1 MEKVFE
7 TLKMIREVIDGSKE
21 PEMIIGQHI
30 ELLREEWEKRRT
42 AELLNRREDR
52 CYRRALDVLNKYKN
66 KVAEAG
72 NADDRS
78 AFEIMKQEFSMDRR
92 ALDILFDQAGNVLEN
107 TFDFMETAFLNSQ
120 EMVVFIAD
128 LNTDFYSIRFLQ
140 EYECERYYQ
149 YNKEMLFEDVSTEI
163 RKRIEAL

>member
-1 MEKVFE
+1 
-7 TLKMIREVIDGSKE
+7 
-21 PEMIIGQHI
+21 
-30 ELLREEWEKRRT
+30 
-42 AELLNRREDR
+42 
-52 CYRRALDVLNKYKN
+52 
-66 KVAEAG
+66 
-72 NADDRS
+72 
-78 AFEIMKQEFSMDRR
+78 MDRR

>member
-1 MEKVFE
+1 M
-7 TLKMIREVIDGSKE
+7 L
-21 PEMIIGQHI
+21 
-30 ELLREEWEKRRT
+30 
-42 AELLNRREDR
+42 
-52 CYRRALDVLNKYKN
+52 LNKYKN

-72 NADDRS
+72 NADGRS

-120 EMVVFIAD
+120 EMVVFIAN

-149 YNKEMLFEDVSTEI
+149 YNK
-163 RKRIEAL
+163 